1 MTDKEQS
8 IQLSTTNEGSEPTL
22 VEGFWADPETVDT
35 ETLAKARKLFE
46 VGAESPKTYVGYRY
60 SEISSM
66 YDQSRAKSEER
77 DDSTIELEKLQ
88 SAILTIK
95 NPLDGAIR
103 AWGDVINDKYR
114 AAQGLAR
121 ISPDGLSS
129 FDYENLVMT
138 LGVLSGNG
146 EVMGAMSD
154 AYKNKSKAAL
164 EIDEDSADARIMSG
178 RSRLM
183 KSSSLNPSGR
193 RKQVQQQLKPIMDGD
208 FDSLLPVFIPSED
221 VPAEKHSDP
230 ALINEINNLKM
241 LDFTVFPKGENLD
254 GDFRDLSE
262 KIYEESNR
270 SEKTQVDLERIK
282 VLKEMAELFGEEN
295 CTLARGK
302 ARSGRKFETSDGSS
316 IDEDFIILA
325 MKHPNGSED
334 ALAISPISNVHAA
347 FYTRQEANEG
357 LHWNDLLA
365 LPKRDAQDLGVR
377 KLKFVGTAE
386 LTPYEAMQEKLFTL
400 ATCRPQDFN
409 SGLKYNPESR
419 NYTLRKART
428 RQQLF
433 NAAMNA
439 DTYGE

>member
-439 DTYGE
+439 DTYGK

>member
-8 IQLSTTNEGSEPTL
+8 LQQSTTNEDGELTL
-22 VEGFWADPETVDT
+22 TEGFWSDPETIDANVF
-35 ETLAKARKLFE
+35 AKAQQLFE
-46 VGAESPKTYVGYRY
+46 VGVQNPRTYVGYRY

-66 YDQSRAKSEER
+66 YDHSRTKTEEL

-88 SAILTIK
+88 TAILTIK

-103 AWGDVINDKYR
+103 VWGDVINDKYR
-114 AAQGLAR
+114 AAQGLSR
-121 ISPDGLSS
+121 ISSEGMSS

-138 LGVLSGNG
+138 LGILSGNG

-154 AYKNKSKAAL
+154 AYKNKSKTAL
-164 EIDEDSADARIMSG
+164 EVDENSTDAKIMSG

-193 RKQVQQQLKPIMDGD
+193 RKQVQQQLKPIMDGE

-221 VPAEKHSDP
+221 VPAERHSDL
-230 ALINEINNLKM
+230 ALIKEINNLKV
-241 LDFTVFPKGENLD
+241 LDFTVLPKGENLD

-262 KIYEESNR
+262 KIYSESTR
-270 SEKTQVDLERIK
+270 SEKTQVDLGRIK

-302 ARSGRKFETSDGSS
+302 ARSGRKFEASDGSS

-419 NYTLRKART
+419 DYTLRKPRI
-428 RQQLF
+428 RQQLL

-439 DTYGE
+439 DAYSK